1 MARRISGLAIA
12 VMVVLLLAPMVQACP
27 MCAEALENGKS
38 GTGQNLSKGIYYSL
52 LFMLSMP
59 FLLTGAFGFA
69 FYRMAKGNGARLG
82 ESLSASARLT
92 SESPARSSPA

>member
-1 MARRISGLAIA
+1 MARRITGLAIA
-12 VMVVLLLAPMVQACP
+12 VMVALLLAPLVRACP

-69 FYRMAKGNGARLG
+69 FYRMAKGNGARSSDL
-82 ESLSASARLT
+82 ESASASPA
-92 SESPARSSPA
+92 SESPARSSLA